1 MSRERVPQLVRRGQ
15 GQYASPYGVPAH
27 ELPEA
32 FPSESA
38 SAGGQEQNRW
48 RLYTCFGTDDVE
60 VMADMRQRDLAHR
73 NEAPFAT
80 LSASPDDAALSIQ
93 IGDGQGAELAHP

>member
-1 MSRERVPQLVRRGQ
+1 MRCKRVPQLVRRGQ

-32 FPSESA
+32 FASEWA
-38 SAGGQEQNRW
+38 PTGRQKQNRW
-48 RLYTCFGTDDVE
+48 HLDTCLGTNDVE
-60 VMADMRQRDLAHR
+60 VVADVRQRDLAHR

-93 IGDGQGAELAHP
+93 IGDGQGA

>member
-1 MSRERVPQLVRRGQ
+1 
-15 GQYASPYGVPAH
+15 
-27 ELPEA
+27 
-32 FPSESA
+32 
-38 SAGGQEQNRW
+38 
-48 RLYTCFGTDDVE
+48 
-60 VMADMRQRDLAHR
+60 MADMRQRDLAHR